1 VPMHGQ
7 HPDLY
12 FESAAVILTL
22 ITLGKY
28 FEARSKGQTSE
39 AIKKLMNLIPQTAQV
54 LREGQ
59 EMQVSI
65 DQVLVGDR
73 LIVRPGQ
80 QVP

>member
-1 VPMHGQ
+1 MLFQARPNMDSLIAAGTSAALLQGMLMLGFLLSGREVPMHGQ

-39 AIKKLMNLIPQTAQV
+39 AIKK
-54 LREGQ
+54 
-59 EMQVSI
+59 
-65 DQVLVGDR
+65 
-73 LIVRPGQ
+73 
-80 QVP
+80 